1 MGKSHIYASDRQECK
16 IMHKTNQHNLAYHD
30 FERVA
35 VTLCNS
41 HTVYMHD
48 MQNFHQIFLRV
59 SV

>member
-1 MGKSHIYASDRQECK
+1 
-16 IMHKTNQHNLAYHD
+16 MHKTNQHNLAYHD

-35 VTLCNS
+35 VTRCNS

-59 SV
+59 AV